1 MALTAPE
8 LLGRARAL
16 TPAFAARALR
26 TEELRA
32 PLADS
37 LREMID
43 AGLLATFTPRVYG
56 GHQLPV
62 ATMSQIVA
70 ILSAACPSTGWVSAF
85 YMGAAW
91 RAMIFPEQCQREL
104 FADQAYLLNAGQAS
118 PLREVKRVSGG

>member
-43 AGLLATFTPRVYG
+43 AGLLATVTARVYG

-70 ILSAACPSTGWVSAF
+70 ILSAACRSTGWVSAF

-118 PLREVKRVSGG
+118 L